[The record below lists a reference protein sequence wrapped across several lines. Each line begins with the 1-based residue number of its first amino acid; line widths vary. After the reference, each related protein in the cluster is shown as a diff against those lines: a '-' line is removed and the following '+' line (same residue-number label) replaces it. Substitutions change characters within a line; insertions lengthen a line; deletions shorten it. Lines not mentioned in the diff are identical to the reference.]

1 MVKNPPAT
9 QETWVRSLGWEGPLE
24 KGMDARSS
32 ILAWRIPW
40 TEKPGRQRSLVG
52 YWSESDTTNTFT
64 FTLRLGSCWDQ
75 DSFQTTGSLTSL
87 SPLLH
92 LLVSWSSFFK
102 KGMQMVRFLCP
113 YISKDCLLLW
123 SYTKHNM
130 AFFCLPRAAC
140 RILVPQPGI
149 KPVPPAM
156 GAQS

>member
-1 MVKNPPAT
+1 MCLTACTPPSPNYMYTDLPLLSVEQSLRAIASWVAQMVKNLPAT

-52 YWSESDTTNTFT
+52 YCSESDTTNTFT

-113 YISKDCLLLW
+113 YISKDCLL
-123 SYTKHNM
+123 
-130 AFFCLPRAAC
+130 F
-140 RILVPQPGI
+140 
-149 KPVPPAM
+149 
-156 GAQS
+156 